1 MKIEKI
7 KNILYKVMLV
17 ILFILASY
25 VTYCSVFNIYDSKEV
40 LSPIVIISGTIIS
53 ICMFIALKKVFT
65 KLQEKTSNK
74 IAVIICIIFFIALII
89 FGKVLMAIPGYDA
102 ADLQQQAIKMLDNGG
117 KFNDEE
123 YFSIYTN
130 QVPATILIYY
140 IYKIGI
146 ILGISNLRMFAT
158 IINALFIAITAFFTY
173 MSVKKLKDYKLALI
187 TLVFFVLNPIFYL
200 YTSYYYTDTLCM
212 PFAATAM
219 YLFISAIKSDNRK
232 RVVLS
237 LIGSGIIVMLGFKI
251 RAVLIILPVAMI
263 LQIILNNKINK
274 KTLINLSSIII
285 GAFIGVIIYTL
296 IANPFNVPNNKD
308 MKFSA
313 LHWIKIGLNKET
325 DGAWTDTEYKYTK
338 SYETAETK
346 KQADLKVI
354 KKRLKELGIKG
365 YYDLSKIK
373 LSQNWSN
380 GQYHAWD
387 HLDNVEDFN
396 IVYEYVNGNKQKFM
410 LYYLQICKTLLL
422 LLFTISVA
430 KEILKQD
437 EEKLNSFIYISIFGA
452 FLFYMLW
459 EVMCRYSLSF
469 LPWMMIAFGTGI
481 TLVENMLDK
490 CKNLKYK
497 DKLIITN
504 KTKNIIAILF
514 IGITA
519 ILLVC
524 NYSKYAVEQNIY
536 KDKVIVQNKVRGLE
550 LKKISN
556 KKIEQTFKTS
566 KEFNIISIEF
576 LKGYSKN
583 ATITTH
589 YKFTLYDENKSILTE
604 QDFTSDDVKSWKS
617 KEFKFDTQKPKG
629 EKQYTFEITSSDATE
644 DNCIGISSYFQEYY
658 SVYKD
663 GRLKV
668 NNEEIKDANLRFMV
682 KNENSRTYT
691 SKMFYVI
698 ISIMIL
704 IIEGILFYMIYR
716 N

>member
-25 VTYCSVFNIYDSKEV
+25 VTYCSVFNIYDSKED
-40 LSPIVIISGTIIS
+40 LSPIVIILGTVIS

-74 IAVIICIIFFIALII
+74 IAVIICVIFFIALII
-89 FGKVLMAIPGYDA
+89 FGKVVMAIPGYDA

-158 IINALFIAITAFFTY
+158 IINALFILITAFFTY
-173 MSVKKLKDYKLALI
+173 MSVKKIKDHKAALI

-232 RVVLS
+232 RSILS

-251 RAVLIILPVAMI
+251 RAVLIILPIAMI

-274 KTLINLSSIII
+274 KTLINSASIII

-296 IANPFNVPNNKD
+296 IANPFNVPKD
-308 MKFSA
+308 KNAEFPA
-313 LHWIKIGLNKET
+313 LHWVMIGLNKET

-338 SYETAETK
+338 KYETAETK

-396 IVYEYVNGNKQKFM
+396 IVYEYVNGNRQKFM

-469 LPWMMIAFGTGI
+469 LPWMMLSFGIGI
-481 TLVENMLDK
+481 TVIENMLDK
-490 CKNLKYK
+490 CKKVIYK
-497 DKLIITN
+497 DKPIVIGKAEIVIVLISVTIV
-504 KTKNIIAILF
+504 
-514 IGITA
+514 
-519 ILLVC
+519 LLAC
-524 NYSKYAVEQNIY
+524 NYPKYAVEQNIY

-566 KEFNIISIEF
+566 KKFNIISIEF

-583 ATITTH
+583 ETTTTH

-617 KEFKFDTQKPKG
+617 KEFKFDTQSPKG

-663 GRLKV
+663 GTLKV

-704 IIEGILFYMIYR
+704 IIEGMLFYIIYR

>member
-40 LSPIVIISGTIIS
+40 LSPIVIILGTIVS
-53 ICMFIALKKVFT
+53 ICLFIALKKAFT

-89 FGKVLMAIPGYDA
+89 FGKVVMAIPGYDA
-102 ADLQQQAIKMLDNGG
+102 ADLQQQAIKMLDNSG

-232 RVVLS
+232 RAILS
-237 LIGSGIIVMLGFKI
+237 LVGSGIIVMLGFKI

-296 IANPFNVPNNKD
+296 IAIPFNVPKD
-308 MKFSA
+308 KDTEFPA
-313 LHWIKIGLNKET
+313 LHWVMIGLNKET

-338 SYETAETK
+338 KYETAETK
-346 KQADLKVI
+346 KQADLKII

-365 YYDLSKIK
+365 YYDLSKVK
-373 LSQNWSN
+373 LSQTWSN

-430 KEILKQD
+430 KEILKKD
-437 EEKLNSFIYISIFGA
+437 EEKLNGFIYISIFGA

-469 LPWMMIAFGTGI
+469 LPWMILAFGTGI
-481 TLVENMLDK
+481 TILEDMLNK
-490 CKNLKYK
+490 CKKMIYK
-497 DKLIITN
+497 DKPVVIGKAEIVIVLISATIV
-504 KTKNIIAILF
+504 
-514 IGITA
+514 
-519 ILLVC
+519 LLAY
-524 NYSKYAVEQNIY
+524 NYPKYTIQENIY

-583 ATITTH
+583 ETTTTH
-589 YKFTLYDENKSILTE
+589 YKFTLYDENKSILNE
-604 QDFTSDDVKSWKS
+604 QDFTSGDVKSWRS
-617 KEFKFDTQKPKG
+617 KEFKFNTQIPNG

-663 GRLKV
+663 GTLKV
-668 NNEEIKDANLRFMV
+668 NDEEIKDADLRFMV

-704 IIEGILFYMIYR
+704 IIEGMLFYIIYK